1 MVDPAT
7 RVPRLAMEMG
17 IEAPPDAVADFG
29 TFGDPLAQIANG
41 SGGTG
46 GPAGIGNG
54 RGRTLG
60 DGSGPGAGGIEPGT
74 VYRAGNGVTQP
85 VLIVR
90 VEPEFSEE
98 ARKAKYSGV
107 VQIRADI
114 DTAGQARNLRIVK
127 SVGMGL
133 DEKAVEAV
141 AKWRFRPG
149 TKDGKPVSVS
159 AVIEVSFRLL

>member
-1 MVDPAT
+1 
-7 RVPRLAMEMG
+7 MEMG
-17 IEAPPDAVADFG
+17 LEAPPDAVADLR
-29 TFGDPLAQIANG
+29 TFGDPLAQLING

-60 DGSGPGAGGIEPGT
+60 DGSGPGGGGVELGT
-74 VYRAGNGVTQP
+74 VYRVGNGVTQP
-85 VLIVR
+85 VLIRR

-114 DTAGQARNLRIVK
+114 DTSGHARNLRIVK

-141 AKWRFRPG
+141 TKWLFRPG